1 MFGSCFLVGYGR
13 PKSKLGSRFEGCI
26 ILYSLASNLK
36 RRTYMNIKDWL
47 LKEEKEEVFLVSDI
61 SKHGCSGGVCG
72 IIYYNETVRFHD
84 EHEKEIWDLLYEY
97 AENEGLKLIDKI
109 AQVCKDTGSLTQLKN
124 QLVWWAVEVRAH
136 EICSEREAA

>member
-1 MFGSCFLVGYGR
+1 
-13 PKSKLGSRFEGCI
+13 
-26 ILYSLASNLK
+26 
-36 RRTYMNIKDWL
+36 MNIKDWL
-47 LKEEKEEVFLVSDI
+47 LKEEKEEVFLIPDI

-97 AENEGLKLIDKI
+97 AKEEGLKLVDKV
-109 AQVCKDTGSLTQLKN
+109 AQVSKDVESLTQLKN

-136 EICSEREAA
+136 EICNEREAA

>member
-1 MFGSCFLVGYGR
+1 
-13 PKSKLGSRFEGCI
+13 
-26 ILYSLASNLK
+26 
-36 RRTYMNIKDWL
+36 MNIKDWL

-97 AENEGLKLIDKI
+97 AQNEGLKLVDKI
-109 AQVCKDTGSLTQLKN
+109 AQIFKQVETDAGSRCVFKIYLDMLRLK
-124 QLVWWAVEVRAH
+124 R
-136 EICSEREAA
+136 EREFRYATTIAWRSIPT

>member
-1 MFGSCFLVGYGR
+1 MAPVSWW
-13 PKSKLGSRFEGCI
+13 
-26 ILYSLASNLK
+26 ATLK

-47 LKEEKEEVFLVSDI
+47 LKPGTRKTSSWYYQDI

-97 AENEGLKLIDKI
+97 AENEGLKLIDKV
-109 AQVCKDTGSLTQLKN
+109 AQVSKDAGSLTQLKN

-136 EICSEREAA
+136 EICNEREAA

>member
-1 MFGSCFLVGYGR
+1 
-13 PKSKLGSRFEGCI
+13 
-26 ILYSLASNLK
+26 
-36 RRTYMNIKDWL
+36 MNIKDWL

-84 EHEKEIWDLLYEY
+84 EHEKEIWDLLYDY
-97 AENEGLKLIDKI
+97 AQDEGVKLADKI
-109 AQVCKDTGSLTQLKN
+109 AQVSKDAGSLTQLKN

-136 EICSEREAA
+136 EICSDREAA

>member
-1 MFGSCFLVGYGR
+1 
-13 PKSKLGSRFEGCI
+13 
-26 ILYSLASNLK
+26 
-36 RRTYMNIKDWL
+36 MNIKDWL
-47 LKEEKEEVFLVSDI
+47 LKEEKEEVFLIQDI

-97 AENEGLKLIDKI
+97 AEEEGLKLMDKV
-109 AQVCKDTGSLTQLKN
+109 AQVSKDAGSLTQLKN

-136 EICSEREAA
+136 EICEEREAA